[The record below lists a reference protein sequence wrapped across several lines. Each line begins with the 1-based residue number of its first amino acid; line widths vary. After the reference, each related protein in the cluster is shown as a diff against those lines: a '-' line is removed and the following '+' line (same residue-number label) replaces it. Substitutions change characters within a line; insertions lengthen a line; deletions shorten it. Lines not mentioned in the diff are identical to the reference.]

1 MTSSKWIAA
10 AIELGTNPT
19 AKVLCPECESE
30 YLAVR
35 DIYPTLGAEE
45 FERYLECSNCKA
57 RNVMR
62 MKRRQSKVLRQAVT
76 DIGDLTDDNASQ
88 MPIAAI
94 IDQGEPLRAVHCI
107 FDEDLP
113 KGPVAIIFTFE
124 TSSFC
129 ALVNAS
135 DDSLSTS
142 SALPLELQSHARSK
156 VDDNSA
162 PWNQMIGAALIW
174 SWRLTNQQGYSDG
187 LQLEF
192 RRDGHGALACVQLIA
207 IASTLEL
214 RSLAREAFAVR

>member
-1 MTSSKWIAA
+1 VQQVATHLREKALGEVANMAPQGDRDAETAIKLVKQASSK
-10 AIELGTNPT
+10 
-19 AKVLCPECESE
+19 
-30 YLAVR
+30 
-35 DIYPTLGAEE
+35 GAE
-45 FERYLECSNCKA
+45 
-57 RNVMR
+57 VW
-62 MKRRQSKVLRQAVT
+62 RQSVT
-76 DIGDLTDDNASQ
+76 AIDNVNDDSASQ

-94 IDQGEPLRAVHCI
+94 IDRGEQLRVVHFI

-124 TSSFC
+124 TLSFC

-135 DDSLSTS
+135 DDTLSIS
-142 SALPLELQSHARSK
+142 SALPLELQSHARIK

-162 PWNQMIGAALIW
+162 PWNQMMGAALIW

-214 RSLAREAFAVR
+214 RSLARETFAIR